1 MTIDNTIMPIIKSS
15 MQFFINYIQMKHFM
29 HDVKFNY

>member
-1 MTIDNTIMPIIKSS
+1 MTIDNTIMPIIKSTHAII
-15 MQFFINYIQMKHFM
+15 MNYIQMKHFM